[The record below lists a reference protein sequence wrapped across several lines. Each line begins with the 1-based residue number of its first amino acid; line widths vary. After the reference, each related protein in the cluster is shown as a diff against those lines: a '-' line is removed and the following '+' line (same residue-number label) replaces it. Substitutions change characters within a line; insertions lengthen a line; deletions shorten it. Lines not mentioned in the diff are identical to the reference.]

1 MKHLTTT
8 ILLTL
13 LVLGGCSDSESKPR
27 IITLDSLP
35 EIKAEEELPLCEGD
49 LRKWTACSYTWADG
63 SKYVGAYKDGKR
75 HGQGSFF
82 LAYGDKYVGTYK
94 EGKQHG
100 QGSFFWANGIKYV
113 GTYKDGKETGLGTY
127 TYSNGDKYVGAYK
140 YGKRNGLGTYTY
152 SNGKTLVGIF
162 KDNKYISKN
171 GELPVCEGRA
181 SSWTT
186 CIYTYSN
193 GNKYAGEWQEGKQHG
208 QGTLTYSN
216 GNKYVGAYKDGKK
229 NGLGI
234 YSFANG
240 DVDEGEWK
248 EDKRHGTFS
257 LTRAESTSDKNVF
270 SKGKYVGKGDD
281 GLKILN
287 NHCSAQRDRDIS
299 HSRRAYGILRGD
311 KNWNIIEPH
320 AAQALKTNLS
330 NIEYIYKKCIR

>member
-63 SKYVGAYKDGKR
+63 SKYVGAWKEGKY
-75 HGQGSFF
+75 HGQGT
-82 LAYGDKYVGTYK
+82 YTHWNGDKYVGTWKDDSY
-94 EGKQHG
+94 HG
-100 QGSFFWANGIKYV
+100 QG
-113 GTYKDGKETGLGTY
+113 TL

-140 YGKRNGLGTYTY
+140 
-152 SNGKTLVGIF
+152 
-162 KDNKYISKN
+162 
-171 GELPVCEGRA
+171 
-181 SSWTT
+181 
-186 CIYTYSN
+186 
-193 GNKYAGEWQEGKQHG
+193 EGKQHG
-208 QGTLTYSN
+208 Q
-216 GNKYVGAYKDGKK
+216 
-229 NGLGI
+229 GI

-299 HSRRAYGILRGD
+299 HSRRAYGILRDD